1 MPLSSPFATPF
12 TTPNRTEH
20 PSSSTTPTETTPP
33 TTGAW
38 PTCRVVEV
46 QRNRVQVHDGQ
57 TTRSASVSHALQ
69 RELADASD
77 ALAVG
82 DWVQV
87 DAQDCVQQRL
97 PPRNQLSRRLNDGRD
112 KNERLVIVSNVDT
125 AFLVMGLDADFNL
138 RRLDRYIA
146 LVQMAGVQ
154 PVVVLT
160 KADRVSDVDR
170 KTDEA
175 RAALPADVPCV
186 SLNGLDAET
195 SRALLRPW
203 LPPGHT
209 AVLLGSSGAGK
220 STLTHALCDHSTQD
234 TGPTRDGD
242 GRGRHTTT
250 VRTLL
255 PCVGGA
261 SIIDTPGLRSL
272 RLDGDERGLARA
284 FADVAQL
291 ASGCRFRNCQH
302 AGEPGCAVADSLSPE
317 RLNSWHKLQR
327 EAQRDTMTALER
339 QRQLSEW
346 KQRSQAGRQRL
357 KDKRQEG

>member
-1 MPLSSPFATPF
+1 MLPFPSQLPTPESMTPLDTPEN
-12 TTPNRTEH
+12 TPHTDPQGHR
-20 PSSSTTPTETTPP
+20 
-33 TTGAW
+33 A
-38 PTCRVVEV
+38 RIVEI

-57 TTRSASVSHALQ
+57 HTRSARVSHALQ
-69 RELADASD
+69 RELADAAD

-82 DWVQV
+82 DWVLL
-87 DAQDCVQQRL
+87 DADDGVQQRL

-146 LVQMAGVQ
+146 LVRMAGVQ

-160 KADRVSDVDR
+160 KADRVPDAGR
-170 KTDEA
+170 KTAEA

-186 SLNGLDAET
+186 SLNALDGE
-195 SRALLRPW
+195 RCRVLLSPW
-203 LPPGHT
+203 LPAGHT

-220 STLTHALCDHSTQD
+220 STLTNALCAQAAQI
-234 TGPTRDGD
+234 TGPAREGD

-272 RLDGDERGLARA
+272 RLDGDEKGLAQA
-284 FADVAQL
+284 YADVAQL

-302 AGEPGCAVADSLSPE
+302 AGEPGCAVANTLDPD

-346 KQRSQAGRQRL
+346 KQRSRAGRQRL
-357 KDKRQEG
+357 KDKRQAP